1 MQKLLIAMFVVGC
14 VAPPE
19 KPAAAPAR
27 SVEQRPAEA
36 KVVAAPVET
45 DATVIFDVIDFALNS
60 SEVAEKGSSILDT
73 VAQEMKKYPEFTLL
87 EVAGHARPGVER
99 DPLALSRARSERI
112 VAELVLRGVA
122 KERLIAAAY
131 ADYCPLKPEPAPS
144 ARNGGVQFRMLL
156 VSGQGPTGVKHGC
169 PAATA
174 AGLPPPEVTVPSN

>member
-1 MQKLLIAMFVVGC
+1 MQRLLIAMFVVGC

-36 KVVAAPVET
+36 EVVAAPAERDGYV
-45 DATVIFDVIDFALNS
+45 VFDVVEFPPNS
-60 SEVAEKGSSILDT
+60 SEVTEKGISILDT
-73 VAQEMKKYPEFTLL
+73 IAKEMKKYPEFALL
-87 EVAGHARPGVER
+87 EVAGHARRGVER
-99 DPLALSRARSERI
+99 DPLALSRARAARI

-131 ADYCPLKPEPAPS
+131 ADYCPIQPES
-144 ARNGGVQFRMLL
+144 VVDARDGGVQFRVLF
-156 VSGQGPTGVKHGC
+156 VRDQGPTGVNHGC

-174 AGLPPPEVTVPSN
+174 AGLPPPKIEVPAN